1 MTVFLTV
8 GMSWKNRHFRHN
20 RHMEPYR
27 IAVIR
32 MVVFF
37 EIAKNWQLPV
47 WLPFIEGSQGNS
59 PDKMR
64 SAAESVSCNSTL
76 ETMEFPVFG
85 RVYVMEKE
93 KMAGKKDREF
103 SMRSQA
109 KKSGIGEKMVCS
121 RQKPETNQF
130 AKEARRR
137 PET

>member
-64 SAAESVSCNSTL
+64 LAAKGVSCYLTL
-76 ETMEFPVFG
+76 ETMISSVFG
-85 RVYVMEKE
+85 RVYVEEKE
-93 KMAGKKDREF
+93 KMTGKKD
-103 SMRSQA
+103 SNLKRS
-109 KKSGIGEKMVCS
+109 
-121 RQKPETNQF
+121 R
-130 AKEARRR
+130 
-137 PET
+137 